1 MTRSTLIQIPES
13 DRRWVVNLSD
23 GLKQMSMYSAQQV
36 YSTKGLGDA
45 LHVLT
50 YTTTVYLISLR
61 VLMKNKKINVR
72 CSFNLMVFLMLI
84 LYSFLPFSSIIL
96 IQKLSTIIFIPRV
109 FFRNFFM
116 ILLLY
121 NKHNRSIYFKY
132 FTNQKIQINEY
143 FQVFFFIVLMYFKL

>member
-1 MTRSTLIQIPES
+1 
-13 DRRWVVNLSD
+13 
-23 GLKQMSMYSAQQV
+23 
-36 YSTKGLGDA
+36 
-45 LHVLT
+45 
-50 YTTTVYLISLR
+50 
-61 VLMKNKKINVR
+61 
-72 CSFNLMVFLMLI
+72 MLI